1 MNLSKNQLIRILLF
15 IFVTLCSNNNN
26 FVVVV
31 DATTASS
38 GSSSSRNND
47 EDDPKKV
54 VEKWISQAREQYK
67 ALPDQGR
74 FASGAVVGFG
84 ASKIA
89 VNSAVKFVKLAGAA
103 FIA

>member
-1 MNLSKNQLIRILLF
+1 MNFLKNQLIRILLF
-15 IFVTLCSNNNN
+15 VFATICLNSNILA
-26 FVVVV
+26 VV
-31 DATTASS
+31 DATASS
-38 GSSSSRNND
+38 SSSSRNND
-47 EDDPKKV
+47 DDPKKI

-67 ALPDQGR
+67 ALPDQGK
-74 FASGAVVGFG
+74 FCSGAVVGFG